1 MVDSN
6 KNEDSSDDFELDYD
20 MLAAA
25 SQSNSMNLPHRPTF
39 MKEKKET
46 KNDLPSLTGNLYKYS
61 PAMFKSWQR
70 RKVVLKDRQLKYYKE
85 RSSGVWD

>member
-1 MVDSN
+1 MVESN
-6 KNEDSSDDFELDYD
+6 KDEDSSDDFDLDYD
-20 MLAAA
+20 MFAAA
-25 SQSNSMNLPHRPTF
+25 SQSHSMDLPHRPTF

-46 KNDLPSLTGNLYKYS
+46 KTDLLSLTGFLYKFS

-85 RSSGVWD
+85 KSSGVWD